1 MRKKPVTRKLP
12 RKTVR
17 PRAKAQP
24 VIAGKPLAPIGDF
37 LVGID
42 QLSSEQAG
50 LILDH
55 QTRRPC
61 KLFGEL
67 AVELGF
73 VKDKTVRGYLTRKSF
88 I

>member
-1 MRKKPVTRKLP
+1 MQRKPGKTTRGKA
-12 RKTVR
+12 V
-17 PRAKAQP
+17 AKA
-24 VIAGKPLAPIGDF
+24 VSRKPLSCIGDF

-42 QLSSEQAG
+42 QISSEQAG